1 MQKDTGLIEPIDMN
15 NPADV
20 EMAEKNPDLV
30 FRVGEKL
37 KVKGGDFRVKSFGKK
52 MIVLEGLPGTRVR
65 R

>member
-1 MQKDTGLIEPIDMN
+1 MQQDTGCLEPIDMGD
-15 NPADV
+15 PIDV

-37 KVKGGDFRVKSFGKK
+37 KVKGGDFKVKSFGKK
-52 MIVLEGLPGTRVR
+52 IIVLEGLPGTRVR